1 AAAGAHSLSES
12 DVYTIES
19 FEQYL
24 DHLRPGGYL
33 AITRWLK
40 LPPRDSLRLFA
51 TAVSALEH
59 GGIGEPG
66 RHLALVRS
74 WNPTTLLVKNG
85 PLTGEDAAAI
95 RRFAEERAFDLG
107 FLRGMSREEA
117 NRFNVLDQHYFF
129 DSAIALLGPQRKEFF
144 RHYKFD
150 VEPTTDDR
158 PYFFDFFKWQAL
170 PELLERRTLGGAA
183 LLDWG
188 YAVLGNAR
196 ASVGAGFGLDPD
208 TPPVARPS

>member
-1 AAAGAHSLSES
+1 
-12 DVYTIES
+12 
-19 FEQYL
+19 
-24 DHLRPGGYL
+24 
-33 AITRWLK
+33 
-40 LPPRDSLRLFA
+40 
-51 TAVSALEH
+51 
-59 GGIGEPG
+59 
-66 RHLALVRS
+66 
-74 WNPTTLLVKNG
+74 
-85 PLTGEDAAAI
+85 
-95 RRFAEERAFDLG
+95 
-107 FLRGMSREEA
+107 MSREEA

-196 ASVGAGFGLDPD
+196 ASVGAGFGLDPH
-208 TPPVARPS
+208 TPPVARLS